1 MLTAVLIDQREPE
14 WVRRLTFGGALVA
27 TTLCEHG
34 DFQVA
39 CDDGNVL
46 LIERKTPSDLLNSL
60 ADGRLLVQMAEMSQ
74 ASIWS
79 YLLITGAVTCG
90 VDGKTQI
97 DGVPTGWS
105 FAAVQGALLSV
116 QEMGCFVTWAASNSD
131 LESAVVRLARRD
143 RGRMPV
149 APARFPVLLSP
160 GEAAL
165 AALPGIGPDRL
176 DALMRHTQTP
186 ARALEFLTNTNGNDK
201 VPGVGPH
208 TKTGVRQALGLAE
221 DQTLT
226 ITTRS

>member
-27 TTLCEHG
+27 TTLLEHG

-46 LIERKTPSDLLNSL
+46 LIERKTPSDLLGSL
-60 ADGRLLVQMAEMSQ
+60 ADGRLLVQMAEMSKT
-74 ASIWS
+74 SIWS
-79 YLLITGAVTCG
+79 YLLIAGAVTCG
-90 VDGKTQI
+90 ADGKAQI

-116 QEMGCFVTWAASNSD
+116 QEMGCFVTWAASSSD

-149 APARFPVLLSP
+149 APARVPVLLSP

-208 TKTGVRQALGLAE
+208 TKAGVRQALGLAE